1 MKRRLNHGH
10 IRMDDIF
17 APDTFKKIFLSYFWK
32 WGIVWGVLMILIVT
46 LIVTLNVV
54 SVESQI
60 NSRGITTGRFAFG
73 NVAMGVLTGYG
84 VFGSAV
90 VYAFAILAMSPV
102 QAVGVIAI
110 GGINA
115 FGIIAIGTNAFGI
128 IAIGGNAYGIIA
140 IGPHT
145 WGIYTLSNSEFGKGR
160 YRFSPHHQDEQAVKF
175 FTHFMPKLK
184 SAFSS
189 THNG

>member
-1 MKRRLNHGH
+1 
-10 IRMDDIF
+10 MDDIF
-17 APDTFKKIFLSYFWK
+17 APDTFKKVFLSYFWK
-32 WGIVWGVLMILIVT
+32 WGAVWGVLMILIVT
-46 LIVTLNVV
+46 FIVTLNVA

-60 NSRGITTGRFAFG
+60 NSHGIATGRFAIG

-84 VFGSAV
+84 IFGSAI

-115 FGIIAIGTNAFGI
+115 GGIIAIGTNAFGI

-140 IGPHT
+140 IGPHA

-160 YRFSPHHQDEQAVKF
+160 YRFSPHHQDDQAVKF